1 MAVRTLGLGGI
12 VGLSADTSQ
21 LEAFLSA
28 LRPAEFMVVIVRALN
43 HTGAKVTT
51 GIRNYIFR
59 NYNIKRGDIIK
70 RVKGY
75 KANYSYLTYR
85 ITAPRKYD
93 REFRQGISFHY
104 FGAKG
109 VFIGRGRNRHRG
121 RGVVVAINKGHKRLF
136 KEAFMIP
143 IFGKDIAHA
152 YIRVHP
158 GRGRDAI
165 RPMTGP
171 TLGQILDKPEVFKIA
186 EKIWER
192 NFPNRLAHEME
203 QYVSGAIKQSL
214 KSLLYTR
221 SH

>member
-28 LRPAEFMVVIVRALN
+28 LRPAEFLVVLVRALN
-43 HTGAKVTT
+43 DTGRKVRT
-51 GIRNYIFR
+51 GVRDYIFR

-70 RVKGY
+70 RVQGY

-121 RGVVVAINKGHKRLF
+121 RGVVAAINKGHKRLF
-136 KEAFMIP
+136 KEGFMINV
-143 IFGKDIAHA
+143 FGQDIA
-152 YIRVHP
+152 YIRKGP

-171 TLGQILDKPEVFKIA
+171 SLGQILDKPEVFKIA